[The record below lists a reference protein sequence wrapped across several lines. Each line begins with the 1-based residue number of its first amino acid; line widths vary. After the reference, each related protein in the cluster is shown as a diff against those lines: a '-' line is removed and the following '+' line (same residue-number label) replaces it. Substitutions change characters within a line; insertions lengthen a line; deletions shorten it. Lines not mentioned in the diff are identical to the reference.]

1 MSDFTFINPAP
12 MRDGELEL
20 RIEKNNPADPTK
32 GYVESNTVGM
42 YVGEKRVGQLSVR
55 LRDTPNLSR
64 FCGHIG
70 YGVDEAYRGNHFAE
84 RACRLLWPMMRAYGF
99 REVVITCNPENTPS
113 RRIIE
118 RLGGMFT
125 GLEEVP
131 TDHEMYERGARVVNR
146 YVVTL

>member
-99 REVVITCNPENTPS
+99 REITLACTPENNASS
-113 RRIIE
+113 RTIE
-118 RLGGMFT
+118 RLGGIFM
-125 GLEEVP
+125 GIEDVP
-131 TDHEMYERGARVVNR
+131 IDHEMYELGIRQVKR
-146 YVVTL
+146 YVVAL